1 MPHGRAATCMLN
13 LTFPS
18 IFEEWL
24 CLRELDESLSGDSV
38 LLIMMPDAY
47 SLSAPV
53 HV

>member
-38 LLIMMPDAY
+38 LLMPDTY
-47 SLSAPV
+47 SLSTPV